1 MADKKTN
8 RANASV
14 ETDLFISSTLLPT
27 PGSIL
32 PGAAI
37 FIEFVPRRDQRPK
50 GNAMTLDR
58 RGKIGFPTGK
68 LDAGTILCPER
79 KCVGMKHLRVI
90 IIMVA
95 ALSLVTCAKPP
106 QAAID
111 AARAAVQTAADNS
124 DVLTYAPDSLRA
136 AQQKMDALNAEL
148 AAQERR
154 SPLSRSYDGAAR
166 FAQEA
171 VTAAQ
176 QAGTDAQNSKQQVAK
191 DAAALIEKVGS
202 EIPDFEAMVWTAKR
216 VRGIRMDAITPLAL
230 VADQARL
237 ALDDARK
244 DLDTGA
250 FAAAKAKAMAV
261 EDWLSQGEETIT
273 EQTRVAKNR

>member
-1 MADKKTN
+1 
-8 RANASV
+8 
-14 ETDLFISSTLLPT
+14 
-27 PGSIL
+27 
-32 PGAAI
+32 
-37 FIEFVPRRDQRPK
+37 
-50 GNAMTLDR
+50 MTLDR

-79 KCVGMKHLRVI
+79 KSIGMKHLRVV
-90 IIMVA
+90 IIMAA
-95 ALSLVTCAKPP
+95 ALGLVTCAKPP

-111 AARAAVQTAADNS
+111 AARAAVQTAADNN

-154 SPLSRSYDGAAR
+154 SPVSRSYDEVER

-244 DLDTGA
+244 DLDAGA